1 MALEAPDLY
10 KNLMILSGALDP
22 NAEKPE
28 KWRIPLRWF
37 PIKYLVPGALKPS
50 NDELWFLK
58 EDLISMQPDL
68 KNLSQNITII
78 HGTEDSLVPYSNVD
92 FMKENFLNVRELK
105 LISLENEDHFIVWSR
120 ETLIKET
127 ITHWVK

>member
-1 MALEAPDLY
+1 
-10 KNLMILSGALDP
+10 
-22 NAEKPE
+22 
-28 KWRIPLRWF
+28 
-37 PIKYLVPGALKPS
+37 
-50 NDELWFLK
+50 
-58 EDLISMQPDL
+58 MQPDL